1 MDFRLYSLQLGLWQ
15 ARLARLAAGRACRL
29 PARLYR
35 LSARLYRLSARL
47 YRLSARLCK
56 AVIQDII
63 KAYVDIRLWG
73 LSI

>member
-29 PARLYR
+29 
-35 LSARLYRLSARL
+35 SVRL

>member
-47 YRLSARLCK
+47 CK

>member
-1 MDFRLYSLQLGLWQ
+1 VDFRLYSLQLGLWQ
-15 ARLARLAAGRACRL
+15 ARLAGLAAGRACRL
-29 PARLYR
+29 P
-35 LSARLYRLSARL
+35 ARL

-63 KAYVDIRLWG
+63 KAYVDIRLRG